1 MKKNKLWIV
10 LLIVLLFVPTYIA
23 IANYISVNKKPVTS
37 DSATEIVISDI
48 VGITYTER
56 SDSEIAKLFETI
68 NANAIKLQSPPD
80 ILSGASYFK
89 VAYTEGKRSTEYRYF
104 FSMNTSAVYYLDP
117 DGVSYMVREED
128 AAAFL
133 ETKYAQS
140 LYAEA
145 YLPTLQNGENVLV
158 PASYEW
164 AYKTASGENAVR
176 STLAATTEDTVSYV
190 GKSGLEFSFSREPET
205 FTVTV
210 KSAVGELLYDGD
222 YAGLAGAVDT
232 KKHTALSIEAT
243 AEWLGNEEHLSSGT
257 ANYKFLLTI
266 EAKTE
271 FFLALSAENASEG
284 NSYLA
289 FEPGDVA
296 MITAISVKEP
306 QKISFTATPTL
317 THDGKPIT
325 PKFYADGNNAYA
337 FLPTAYDT
345 EPGEY
350 KITLG
355 YEGINYEL
363 SFTIAEKKF
372 GNNVYDVTKA
382 TVDATRTTETLATYA
397 SVVKQIISGDF
408 STMYLD
414 NSTFGTGVS
423 QSSETGYSVKAGY
436 GRNQTIKSTKETFRL
451 DGVEYY
457 AKDGADIYA
466 VMHGKVLY
474 TSTTAYSGTMIA
486 IDHGYGLISWYHNLG
501 EVSVKVGDI
510 VQKGDVIG
518 KAGSTGFTKGGTAYI
533 GLSVFDVPV
542 CAYDFIWGAPVAFK

>member
-23 IANYISVNKKPVTS
+23 IANYISVNQKPVTS

-48 VGITYTER
+48 VGMTYTEK
-56 SDSEIAKLFETI
+56 SDSEIAKLLETI
-68 NANAIKLQSPPD
+68 NQNAIKLQSPPD
-80 ILSGASYFK
+80 ILSGAKYFM
-89 VAYTEGKRSTEYRYF
+89 VSYTEGKRSTEYRYF
-104 FSMNTSAVYYLDP
+104 FSQNTSAVYYLDP

-140 LYAEA
+140 LYEEA
-145 YLPTLQNGENVLV
+145 YLPTLLNGENVLV
-158 PASYEW
+158 PSSYEW
-164 AYKTASGENAVR
+164 AYTTAGGGKAIR
-176 STLAATTEDTVSYV
+176 STLGETVDGTVSYIA
-190 GKSGLEFSFSREPET
+190 KSGLEFSFSREPET
-205 FTVTV
+205 FTVSV
-210 KSAVGELLYDGD
+210 KSAEGELLYDGD
-222 YAGLAGAVDT
+222 YAGLAGAIDT
-232 KKHTALSIEAT
+232 KKHSALSIEAT
-243 AEWLGNEEHLSSGT
+243 AEWLGNEEHMSSGT

-271 FFLALSAENASEG
+271 FFLALSAENAPES
-284 NSYLA
+284 NTYLP
-289 FEPGDVA
+289 FEPGDVVL
-296 MITAISVKEP
+296 ISATGVKEP

-317 THDGKPIT
+317 THNGKPIT
-325 PKFYADGNNAYA
+325 PKFYADGNNTYA

-345 EPGEY
+345 APGEY
-350 KITLG
+350 KLTLG

-363 SFTIAEKKF
+363 SFTVAEKKF

-382 TVDATRTTETLATYA
+382 TVDATRTEETLSTFAN
-397 SVVKQIISGDF
+397 VVKQITSGDF
-408 STMYLD
+408 STAYFD
-414 NSTFGTGVS
+414 DTTFGTGVS

-436 GRNQTIKSTKETFRL
+436 GRNQTIKSTDEKFRL

-474 TSTTAYSGTMIA
+474 ASTTAYSGTMVA

-501 EVSVKVGDI
+501 EVAVKVGD
-510 VQKGDVIG
+510 VVDKGAVIG

-533 GLSVFDVPV
+533 GLTVFDVPV
-542 CAYDFIWGAPVAFK
+542 CAYDFIWGAPIAFQ